1 MYGLAGIK
9 RSVGMKVFLQIMD
22 YDEMQS
28 YLNLFCCYNVLIL
41 RLG

>member
-28 YLNLFCCYNVLIL
+28 YLNLLAGSNRDF
-41 RLG
+41 